1 MSLGKLNYESLN
13 EEFCYWY
20 HKVNG
25 KFPSKSTNFSKL
37 NLVVQIHKLKRINKV
52 VEENSSPYQPQL
64 ESQS

>member
-25 KFPSKSTNFSKL
+25 KFPSKTTRFSKV
-37 NLVVQIHKLKRINKV
+37 NLVLQIHKLKRSSKVIQENINH
-52 VEENSSPYQPQL
+52 YM
-64 ESQS
+64 ES